1 MAINQGQNS
10 SYASA
15 IVDLLDEPNL
25 EIGKMFRLVRDRVTD
40 ATGGKQKPVVNQDL
54 SGEDIFLVVE

>member
-1 MAINQGQNS
+1 MAINPGQNS

-15 IVDLLDEPNL
+15 IIDLLDEPNL

-40 ATGGKQKPVVNQDL
+40 ATGGKQKSVVNQDL

>member
-1 MAINQGQNS
+1 
-10 SYASA
+10 
-15 IVDLLDEPNL
+15 
-25 EIGKMFRLVRDRVTD
+25 MFRLVRDRVTE